1 MTHFDYKK
9 LSQFALLVVMAFS
22 LAPRA
27 VALAED
33 PEIAIDAGTQFER
46 ELLPPG
52 ELDEQYAEEELNAAY
67 SEREKMTFERWNP
80 DRSGKL
86 NRGDRDRGFA
96 HRELTDRSQF
106 TTACYVKNVKNQYF
120 VSYNRD
126 HNARQAQSEAMRFC
140 NETSLHCE
148 YLGCTREWINQ

>member
-1 MTHFDYKK
+1 MRHLDHRK
-9 LSQFALLVVMAFS
+9 LSQIALLVALIFI
-22 LAPRA
+22 LTPRSIA
-27 VALAED
+27 HADD
-33 PEIAIDAGTQFER
+33 PEIVTDAGPVFER

-67 SEREKMTFERWNP
+67 SEQDKRAFERWNP

-96 HRELTDRSQF
+96 SRPVTDRSQF

-120 VSYNRD
+120 VAYNRD
-126 HNARQAQSEAMRFC
+126 HNARQAQSEAMYYC

-148 YLGCTREWINQ
+148 DLGCAREWVNQ